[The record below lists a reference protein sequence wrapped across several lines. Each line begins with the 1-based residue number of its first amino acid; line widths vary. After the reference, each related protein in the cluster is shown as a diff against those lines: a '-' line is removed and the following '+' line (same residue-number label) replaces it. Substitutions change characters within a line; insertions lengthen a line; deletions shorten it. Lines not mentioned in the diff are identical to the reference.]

1 MAIMVTQTINRFYKK
16 ADAAADDSGAGWRVQ
31 LDGRS
36 VKTPAKADFLLPSE
50 VLAREIAAEW
60 DAQGEKILPH
70 TMPIMQRAATAID
83 RVRPNRPTVVAE
95 LTGYGRSDLLCYR
108 AAFPEDLIERQ
119 AKAWQPLLDWVA
131 QELGIELVVTEGVMP
146 VSQNEDALARIQ
158 GLVDGF
164 DDYYLTALHNLTT
177 VSGSVIIGLAVMHG
191 RISAQQASECALL
204 DEEYS
209 IEQWGDDAEA
219 VERRDRHRAEILAT
233 GRYLELLMAR

>member
-1 MAIMVTQTINRFYKK
+1 MVTQTINRFYKK
-16 ADAAADDSGAGWRVQ
+16 ADAAVDDSGAGWRVQ

-83 RVRPNRPTVVAE
+83 RVRPNRPIVVAE

-108 AAFPEDLIERQ
+108 ASFPTDLIERQ

-131 QELGIELVVTEGVMP
+131 QELGIELIVTEGVMP

-158 GLVDGF
+158 GLIDGF

-191 RISAQQASECALL
+191 RISAQEASECALL

-209 IEQWGDDAEA
+209 IENWGEDFEA
-219 VERRDRHRAEILAT
+219 IERRDRHRAEILAT
-233 GRYLELLMAR
+233 GRYLELLS